1 MVSQWPPGVWRVE
14 PGYGREAT
22 ALAQPEATAL
32 AQPFGG
38 LGAMEFPLSF
48 ANKIPPG
55 FLNQNLALVVPLS

>member
-1 MVSQWPPGVWRVE
+1 MVSQWPPGVLRVE

-22 ALAQPEATAL
+22 ALAQPL
-32 AQPFGG
+32 GG
-38 LGAMEFPLSF
+38 LGVMEFPLSF